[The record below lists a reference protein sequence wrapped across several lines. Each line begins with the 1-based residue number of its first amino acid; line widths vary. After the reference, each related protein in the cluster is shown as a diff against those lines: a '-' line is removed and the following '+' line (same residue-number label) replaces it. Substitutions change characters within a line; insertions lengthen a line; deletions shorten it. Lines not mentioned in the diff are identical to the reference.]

1 MRTGW
6 HNRKKIVTAQR
17 FIFKYVNDFLVVAV
31 VIVKVP
37 YLAGGNARVELVLF
51 LLSLIGNDREVVIRC
66 IGEVWFGKLSKIR
79 ADRLFQFTFHK
90 PHCARFSTDE
100 ETYAPVKITGMN
112 LKCEA
117 QN

>member
-6 HNRKKIVTAQR
+6 HNRKKIATAQR

-51 LLSLIGNDREVVIRC
+51 LLSLIGNGQDCCDTMHWRSLDRQVIENPR
-66 IGEVWFGKLSKIR
+66 
-79 ADRLFQFTFHK
+79 
-90 PHCARFSTDE
+90 
-100 ETYAPVKITGMN
+100 
-112 LKCEA
+112 
-117 QN
+117 